1 MVDFSLEHNHFK
13 SSHTTNIF
21 FESKIYFYCYYYK
34 FKIHYYYCYYAI
46 IMYITLHFMILLIIS
61 FPTDWHFSR
70 WSDPKCV
77 NRSEFRANWQVSCS
91 KAYRGIVW
99 TRIGS
104 PSLGVGAAVAR
115 HWLQAQKMSCFICVY
130 FIRSHSLFLVPPH
143 LFVLLFSSFCEN
155 PDDPDSPGRSG
166 GLSPPAPRTHHILYM
181 CMCVCTYVALYS
193 TSGTSIPIVRT
204 YIRTYVCIWTDCL

>member
-104 PSLGVGAAVAR
+104 PSLGVGAAVVR

-130 FIRSHSLFLVPPH
+130 FIRSHSLSFSCASPFVCAPLFFFLRKPGWPRQPRSIRRVITTSPSHTPH
-143 LFVLLFSSFCEN
+143 IV
-155 PDDPDSPGRSG
+155 
-166 GLSPPAPRTHHILYM
+166 H
-181 CMCVCTYVALYS
+181 VYV
-193 TSGTSIPIVRT
+193 RM
-204 YIRTYVCIWTDCL
+204 YVCSTI